1 MAADDNSARSAS
13 ARRGAEQHRIGRRSR
28 NRNWRRHHAQVA
40 RQSWNRL
47 FATPL
52 PTLITLAVLAI
63 ALALPGFL
71 LTGLKNAQQLTEGWD
86 HEPRI
91 SLYLSPAMDDAAA
104 DRFSRELLLRD
115 DLAAVDLI
123 TREQGLLEFR
133 QLSRFG
139 NIVDLLDENPLPA
152 VITVQPRDTSLLAL
166 PLLKTQLQAMI
177 EVDEAVLDLEWLQ
190 RLSAIVQLTRRS
202 VLVLGLL
209 LALAVL
215 LVVGNTIRLSIESR
229 RDEIIVV
236 KLVGGTD
243 AWVRRPFLYSGV
255 WYGLLGAGLAWC
267 LIQFSLLTLKEPV
280 TELARVYLSDFEPS
294 GLGLAGS
301 LILLLTSLLLGWLG
315 AWLAVGHHLREI
327 EPS

>member
-1 MAADDNSARSAS
+1 MAVDEKNAP
-13 ARRGAEQHRIGRRSR
+13 RRGAQQDRIDRRSR
-28 NRNWRRHHAQVA
+28 HRNWRRHHALMA

-71 LTGLKNAQQLTEGWD
+71 LTGLKNVQQLSEGWD

-91 SLYLSPAMDDAAA
+91 SLYLSPGLDDAAA

-123 TREQGLLEFR
+123 SRAQGLLEFR
-133 QLSRFG
+133 ELSRFG

-152 VITVQPRDTSLLAL
+152 VITVQPLDRSLAAL
-166 PLLKTQLQAMI
+166 PVLKAKLQALE
-177 EVDEAVLDLEWLQ
+177 EVDEAALDLEWLQ
-190 RLSAIVQLTRRS
+190 RLSAFVQLTQRA
-202 VLVLGLL
+202 VMVLGLL
-209 LALAVL
+209 LALAVV

-229 RDEIIVV
+229 RDEIIVA

-243 AWVRRPFLYSGV
+243 AWVRRPFLYTGA
-255 WYGLLGAGLAWC
+255 WYGLLGAALAWC

-280 TELARVYLSDFEPS
+280 AGLARLYLSDFEPM
-294 GLGLAGS
+294 GLGLSGS
-301 LILLLTSLLLGWLG
+301 LILLLTSLMLGWLG
-315 AWLAVGHHLREI
+315 AWLAVGHHLRQI

>member
-1 MAADDNSARSAS
+1 MAVDERNAP
-13 ARRGAEQHRIGRRSR
+13 RRGAQQDRIDRRSR

-40 RQSWNRL
+40 RQSWSRL

-71 LTGLKNAQQLTEGWD
+71 LTGLKNMQQLSEGWD

-91 SLYLSPAMDDAAA
+91 SLYLSPALDDAAA
-104 DRFSRELLLRD
+104 DRFSRELLLRN
-115 DLAAVDLI
+115 DLVAVDLI
-123 TREQGLLEFR
+123 SREQGLLEFR
-133 QLSRFG
+133 ELSRFG

-152 VITVQPRDTSLLAL
+152 VITVQPLDRSLAAL
-166 PLLKTQLQAMI
+166 PLLKAKLQALE

-190 RLSAIVQLTRRS
+190 RLSAFVQLIKRA
-202 VLVLGLL
+202 VLVLCLL

-229 RDEIIVV
+229 RDEIIVA

-243 AWVRRPFLYSGV
+243 AWVRRPFLYSGA
-255 WYGLLGAGLAWC
+255 WYGLLGAVLAWC
-267 LIQFSLLTLKEPV
+267 LIQFSLLTLKQPV
-280 TELARVYLSDFEPS
+280 SELTRLYLSDFEPS
-294 GLGLAGS
+294 GLGLIGS
-301 LILLLTSLLLGWLG
+301 LILLLTSVLLGWLG

>member
-1 MAADDNSARSAS
+1 MAVDEKNAP
-13 ARRGAEQHRIGRRSR
+13 RRGAQQDRIDRRSR
-28 NRNWRRHHAQVA
+28 HRNWRRHHALMA

-71 LTGLKNAQQLTEGWD
+71 LTGLKNVQQLSEGWD

-91 SLYLSPAMDDAAA
+91 SLYLSPGLDDAAA

-123 TREQGLLEFR
+123 SRAQGLLEFR
-133 QLSRFG
+133 ELSRFG

-152 VITVQPRDTSLLAL
+152 VITVQPLDRSLAAL
-166 PLLKTQLQAMI
+166 PVLKAKLQALE
-177 EVDEAVLDLEWLQ
+177 EVDEAALDLEWLQ
-190 RLSAIVQLTRRS
+190 RLSAFVQLTQRA
-202 VLVLGLL
+202 VMVLGLL
-209 LALAVL
+209 LALAVV

-229 RDEIIVV
+229 RDEIIVA

-243 AWVRRPFLYSGV
+243 AWVRRPFLYTGA
-255 WYGLLGAGLAWC
+255 WYGLLGAALAWC

-280 TELARVYLSDFEPS
+280 AELARLYLSDFEPM
-294 GLGLAGS
+294 GLGLSGS
-301 LILLLTSLLLGWLG
+301 LILLLTSLMLGWLG
-315 AWLAVGHHLREI
+315 AWLAVGHHLRQI

>member
-1 MAADDNSARSAS
+1 MAVDDRNAP
-13 ARRGAEQHRIGRRSR
+13 RRGAQQDRIDRRSR
-28 NRNWRRHHAQVA
+28 NRNWRRHHARVA
-40 RQSWNRL
+40 RQSWSRL

-71 LTGLKNAQQLTEGWD
+71 LTGLKNVQTLSEGWD

-91 SLYLSPAMDDAAA
+91 SLYLSPALDDAAA

-123 TREQGLLEFR
+123 SREQGLLEFR
-133 QLSRFG
+133 ELSRFG

-152 VITVQPRDTSLLAL
+152 VITVQPLDQGLAAL
-166 PLLKTQLQAMI
+166 PLLKAQLQALD

-190 RLSAIVQLTRRS
+190 RLSAFVQLTKRA

-209 LALAVL
+209 LAMAVL
-215 LVVGNTIRLSIESR
+215 LVVGNTIRVSIESR
-229 RDEIIVV
+229 RDEIIVA

-243 AWVRRPFLYSGV
+243 AWVRRPFLYSGA
-255 WYGLLGAGLAWC
+255 WYGLLGAMLAWC

-280 TELARVYLSDFEPS
+280 SELARLYLSDFEPT
-294 GLGLAGS
+294 GLGLVGS

>member
-1 MAADDNSARSAS
+1 MAVDDRNAP
-13 ARRGAEQHRIGRRSR
+13 RRGAQQDRIDRRSR
-28 NRNWRRHHAQVA
+28 NRNWRRHHALVA
-40 RQSWNRL
+40 RQSWSRL

-71 LTGLKNAQQLTEGWD
+71 LTGLKNVQTLSEGWD
-86 HEPRI
+86 HAPRI
-91 SLYLSPAMDDAAA
+91 SLYLSPALDDAAA

-123 TREQGLLEFR
+123 SREQGLLEFR
-133 QLSRFG
+133 ELSRFG
-139 NIVDLLDENPLPA
+139 NIVDLLEENPLPA
-152 VITVQPRDTSLLAL
+152 VITVQPLDQGLAAL
-166 PLLKTQLQAMI
+166 PLLKTQLQALD

-190 RLSAIVQLTRRS
+190 RLSAFVQLTKRA

-209 LALAVL
+209 LAMAVL
-215 LVVGNTIRLSIESR
+215 LVVGNTIRVSIESR
-229 RDEIIVV
+229 RDEIIVA

-243 AWVRRPFLYSGV
+243 AWVRRPFLYSGA
-255 WYGLLGAGLAWC
+255 WYGLLGAVLAWC

-280 TELARVYLSDFEPS
+280 SELARLYLSDFEPT